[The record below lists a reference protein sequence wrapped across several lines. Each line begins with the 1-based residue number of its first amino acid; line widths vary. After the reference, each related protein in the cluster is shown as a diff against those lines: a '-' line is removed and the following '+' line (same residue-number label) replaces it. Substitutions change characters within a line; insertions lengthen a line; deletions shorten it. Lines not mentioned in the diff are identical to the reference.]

1 MIILIKE
8 ELTENENENEND
20 EKDEKKETP
29 LRFFIKISWSNCYG
43 AVPCCLI
50 VIFMFLQKSI

>member
-20 EKDEKKETP
+20 EKDEKKTP
-29 LRFFIKISWSNCYG
+29 LRFFIKIS
-43 AVPCCLI
+43 
-50 VIFMFLQKSI
+50 

>member
-20 EKDEKKETP
+20 EKDEKKTP
-29 LRFFIKISWSNCYG
+29 LTIFIKIS
-43 AVPCCLI
+43 
-50 VIFMFLQKSI
+50 

>member
-8 ELTENENENEND
+8 ELTENENEND

-29 LRFFIKISWSNCYG
+29 LRFFIKIS
-43 AVPCCLI
+43 
-50 VIFMFLQKSI
+50 